1 MSKSFVCYL
10 HKPGSIA
17 PDLRV
22 ISCDGEQV
30 LTKAI
35 MAELPMWGPF
45 HMIEVYDDADHALFR
60 LTNDG
65 GMTQEAAR

>member
-1 MSKSFVCYL
+1 MTRTFVCYL
-10 HKPGSIA
+10 HKPGFMA

-22 ISCDGEQV
+22 ISCDGEDL
-30 LTKAI
+30 LTKAL

-45 HMIEVYDDADHALFR
+45 HMIEVYDDADHPLFR

-65 GMTQEAAR
+65 RMTQKVAG